1 VKDGEVTSSEGPSP
15 TSEAAMLAQALGRQV
30 YEAMLGDMEVR
41 AKVERNPIKTT
52 SDL

>member
-1 VKDGEVTSSEGPSP
+1 
-15 TSEAAMLAQALGRQV
+15 MLAQLLGRHV
-30 YEAMLGDMEVR
+30 YNGMLGDMQLR